1 MAYRK
6 IRTEGDPILRKKS
19 RTVENFD
26 DRLIVLL
33 DDMRETLTKAEGIG
47 LAGVQVGALR
57 RVVVV
62 DFGEDGGFIELINPE
77 IIEEDGEQCENEA
90 CLSLPGKAGKTKRP
104 MHVKV
109 KAQDRNGKWHAYS
122 GSGLHARCF
131 CHEFDHLDGILYPD
145 RLAEGEHVFETS
157 D

>member
-6 IRTEGDPILRKKS
+6 IRTESDPILRKKS

-26 DRLIVLL
+26 DRLMVLL
-33 DDMRETLTKAEGIG
+33 DDMHDTLIKSEGIG

-62 DFGEDGGFIELINPE
+62 DFQENGGYIELINPE
-77 IIEEDGEQCENEA
+77 IIEEDGEQFENEA

-109 KAQDRNGKWHAYS
+109 KAQDRNGKWHSYS
-122 GSGLHARCF
+122 GSALYARCF
-131 CHEFDHLDGILYPD
+131 CHEIDHLDGILYSD
-145 RLAEGEHVFETS
+145 RLVQGEHLFETS